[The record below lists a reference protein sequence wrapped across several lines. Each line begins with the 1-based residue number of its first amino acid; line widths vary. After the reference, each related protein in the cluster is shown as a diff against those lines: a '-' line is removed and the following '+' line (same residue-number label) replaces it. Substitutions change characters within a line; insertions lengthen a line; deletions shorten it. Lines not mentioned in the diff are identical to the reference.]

1 MNKMTRQK
9 LRELLSR
16 KFITYSK
23 QAIDDLADSLWFRI
37 HGVPSAHNEQAWHQF
52 VANLRGEVV
61 NQFERGLLKVEEV

>member
-1 MNKMTRQK
+1 MNKMTHSK
-9 LRELLSR
+9 LRQMLSR
-16 KFITYSK
+16 KFIAYSK

-61 NQFERGLLKVEEV
+61 GKFERSVGSSL